1 MTATLRT
8 APGVWRAEEDLAGPV
23 FLALSALAWAVFSV
37 TPWRV
42 LWSVYRSDPNY
53 SHGLLLPVVAGWV
66 AWRVRAPLAAAGD
79 GSRWPG
85 FGLLASGAGLTVF
98 SHWIHSAFQLGW
110 RGYVLLQGAGWLAAT
125 AGWIGTIL
133 GWPRLRFLF
142 SRLGFLVFM
151 VPLPDAWLLTMMLA
165 LQRTVAV
172 SSTGL
177 LRALGLV
184 VCREGDVLHL
194 PSVTLGV
201 AGACSGIRSLMTF
214 FATAAVCAAVFQ
226 LNTRRALF
234 LLALAPVAAV
244 AANILRVVATGLLA
258 NQWGRIWLEGAWH
271 DALGLGV
278 VLLGG
283 VLLLAA
289 AQALRPK
296 AVAAA
301 PTRTCRGLAA
311 WSLTCRPATA
321 LGAVLILAGG
331 AMGLFHTTRHYV
343 RLAQSV
349 RPAPVERCSLADF
362 PLRVGPYR
370 MAGQFDLADFER
382 DMLRPADSL
391 IRIYTDG
398 EGRELRLT
406 VLYWEPR
413 PADPGVRAPAP
424 VPHSP
429 ELCWRYE
436 GWKLV
441 GSDAPAEV
449 DWLPGNWIETS
460 QFEKAGHRRLVL
472 YWRSHREGDPHAF
485 APGRLGQSLA
495 ALVRS
500 WRTPS
505 EAWTKPLYQVRIDTE
520 LGETVETGRDGAL
533 SFARQLAQVLPEYGV
548 GQRMNP
554 DALFS
559 SRQVMLPCS
568 PSGITR

>member
-8 APGVWRAEEDLAGPV
+8 AVPGVWRRGGDRAGPV
-23 FLALSALAWAVFSV
+23 LLVLLALAWAVFSV

-42 LWSVYRSDPNY
+42 LWTVYRTDPNY

-66 AWRVRAPLAAAGD
+66 AWRVRAPLAVAGE

-85 FGLLASGAGLTVF
+85 VVLLAAGVGLTVF
-98 SHWIHSAFQLGW
+98 SHWIHMAFQLGW
-110 RGYVLLQGAGWLAAT
+110 RGYVFLQGAGWLAAT
-125 AGWIGTIL
+125 AGWIGMIL
-133 GWPRLRFLF
+133 GCPRLRFLL

-177 LRALGLV
+177 LRALGLM

-226 LNTRRALF
+226 LNTRRALL

-244 AANILRVVATGLLA
+244 AANILRVAATGLLA
-258 NQWGRIWLEGAWH
+258 DRWGRIWLEGAWH

-283 VLLLAA
+283 LLLLAA

-301 PTRTCRGLAA
+301 PARTRCGMAA
-311 WSLTCRPATA
+311 WRATLRPAAA
-321 LGAVLILAGG
+321 LGAALVLAGG
-331 AMGLFHTTRHYV
+331 ALGLFHMTRHYA
-343 RLAQSV
+343 RLAQSMQ
-349 RPAPVERCSLADF
+349 PSNVERHFLADF

-370 MAGQFDLADFER
+370 MAGQFDLAAFER

-391 IRIYTDG
+391 IRIYDDG

-413 PADPGVRAPAP
+413 PVDPGARAPAP

-429 ELCWRYE
+429 TLCWRYE
-436 GWKLV
+436 GWELV

-460 QFEKAGHRRLVL
+460 QFEKAGRQRLVL

-485 APGRLGQSLA
+485 ASGRLGQSLA
-495 ALVRS
+495 ALIRS

-505 EAWTKPLYQVRIDTE
+505 AAWTKPLYQVRIDME
-520 LGETVETGRDGAL
+520 LDEAAESGRDRAVA
-533 SFARQLAQVLPEYGV
+533 FARQLAEVLPDFGV
-548 GQRMNP
+548 GRRMAP
-554 DALFS
+554 VALS
-559 SRQVMLPCS
+559 PPLQVMRP
-568 PSGITR
+568 